1 MLIKLCLPLHIIS
14 KVKHATGGKL
24 VKNIRAGD
32 SSGQSVAEN
41 PDRVNRSKHC
51 LWSETACVASDLN
64 KSITHR
70 VKESL

>member
-41 PDRVNRSKHC
+41 PDRVNSSKHC
-51 LWSETACVASDLN
+51 LL
-64 KSITHR
+64 
-70 VKESL
+70 